1 MSENL
6 ADRPDAV
13 ERALT
18 EDETDLAAVRERAT
32 LSAEVDRL
40 ETRVEELEAQVEEL
54 NAAIEAVR
62 GYTGNVRAVN
72 RAVERRAS
80 AALAKAEA
88 LEAAVDGAPGGAD
101 DGRAAEATVDRESD
115 GSDPAT
121 ERTVVRRPDA
131 TRDRVDR
138 RPTDESR
145 TDGSRRRVAACEHR
159 PTAIK
164 GGSEGGGES
173 DGESGTEQFI
183 ERVRDAL

>member
-6 ADRPDAV
+6 ADRLDAV

-138 RPTDESR
+138 RPADESR
-145 TDGSRRRVAACEHR
+145 TDGSRRRGAACEHR